1 MRTSEQKKPGH
12 RLLHIRQ
19 KKKGHTRRHGVIFSL
34 LIRIVFLVG
43 DTVGYLACCHR
54 WQATLLL
61 LPCAY
66 LADGGQKREKHAV
79 CIIWASRVF
88 CVLQR

>member
-19 KKKGHTRRHGVIFSL
+19 KKKGHTRRHGVISSL

-43 DTVGYLACCHR
+43 DTFGYLACCH
-54 WQATLLL
+54 
-61 LPCAY
+61 CAY
-66 LADGGQKREKHAV
+66 LADGGQKRERSTRFV
-79 CIIWASRVF
+79 
-88 CVLQR
+88 